1 MLRALADRMIVLG
14 GDFCLT
20 DCKTAA
26 DKELASAY
34 EHEVIRRQN
43 LNLFCYYLMENFLT
57 MTQREAVKEHF
68 SGMMGYSEKEAEAV
82 YV

>member
-1 MLRALADRMIVLG
+1 M
-14 GDFCLT
+14 T
-20 DCKTAA
+20 DCKLDAQTAA
-26 DKELASAY
+26 DKELVSAY

-82 YV
+82 CA